1 MPKTKKKRK
10 GMEDVLKIAK
20 PIRKNGKKVE
30 AVFTKA
36 MEMVAKGE
44 TPDLNQLQRDE
55 GYSEESIRCNKVFR
69 TKTWEQ
75 MKGKD
80 LESFVKNGFVKL
92 ADSTNDDKRTRL
104 GSLKEMANLL
114 DLYPGK
120 NSNAE
125 LTIEVTRKYFN
136 KDKDNT
142 YIESEEGI

>member
-1 MPKTKKKRK
+1 MPKIKKQRK
-10 GMEDVLKIAK
+10 GMNDVLKISK
-20 PIRKNGKKVE
+20 PVRKNGKRVE

-36 MEMVAKGE
+36 MEMVSKGE

-80 LESFVKNGFVKL
+80 LESFVKDGFIEL
-92 ADSTNDDKRTRL
+92 ADKTNDDKRTRL
-104 GSLKEMANLL
+104 ASLKEMADLL

-120 NSNAE
+120 NSGAE
-125 LTIEVTRKYFN
+125 MTIEVTRKYFN
-136 KDKDNT
+136 KKDKD
-142 YIESEEGI
+142 EEGI